1 MSKSRT
7 VAAPLTPD
15 LIFERALEIVDADG
29 LDALTMRR
37 LASGLGVEAASLY
50 HHIAGKQA
58 LIDGVIGRMR
68 SEMRVTGDPAGDWK
82 EFLEEV
88 FVEYRRVLTAHPN
101 MMGLAGWRLENGME
115 DGLAF
120 LIGIGFNLDDAVEV
134 MQSLVA
140 LAFGFA
146 LFSIPGTPRG
156 ERGLPPEMAER
167 MGDWREET
175 CRRMERIILESFEIR
190 KGAAETYTPKD

>member
-1 MSKSRT
+1 MAKPRSKT
-7 VAAPLTPD
+7 APLTPD
-15 LIFERALEIVDADG
+15 RIFARALEIIDTDG
-29 LDALTMRR
+29 LEALSMRR
-37 LASGLGVEAASLY
+37 LAFDLGVEAASLY
-50 HHIAGKQA
+50 HHIADKQA

-68 SEMRVTGDPAGDWK
+68 SEIRVTGDPSGDWK
-82 EFLEEV
+82 EFLEGV

-101 MMGLAGWRLENGME
+101 MMSLAGWRLENGME

-120 LIGIGFNLDDAVEV
+120 LMEIGFGLDDAVEL

-146 LFSIPGTPRG
+146 LFSVPGIPSG

-167 MGDWREET
+167 MGAWREDT
-175 CRRMERIILESFEIR
+175 CRQMARLIMESFELR
-190 KGAAETYTPKD
+190 RDTSGGYSPE